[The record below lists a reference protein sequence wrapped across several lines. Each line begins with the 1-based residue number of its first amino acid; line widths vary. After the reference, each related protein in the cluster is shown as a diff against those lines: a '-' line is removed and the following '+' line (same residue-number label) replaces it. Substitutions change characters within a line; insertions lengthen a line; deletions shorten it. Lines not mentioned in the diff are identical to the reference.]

1 MCERAASDFHRG
13 KKSNFRVLEVAVP
26 GRARHHKGVVVRA
39 LSFRSK
45 SASKVVRLHSLICG
59 AFVVPVRCNFANGG
73 SYIFIDVAMRWVHPV
88 LGLELQAQ
96 LSWLAERLPVY
107 MVYTRSH

>member
-1 MCERAASDFHRG
+1 
-13 KKSNFRVLEVAVP
+13 
-26 GRARHHKGVVVRA
+26 
-39 LSFRSK
+39 
-45 SASKVVRLHSLICG
+45 
-59 AFVVPVRCNFANGG
+59 
-73 SYIFIDVAMRWVHPV
+73 MRWVHPV